1 MAESKSEKS
10 CERLFPTSWQFP
22 KIARTTGAWLAIWH
36 VWLHVI
42 LHKCH
47 VLISFILLFP
57 TLTCVFFARNLFEKL
72 QRATVSV
79 KRAEKRSD
87 IEDISLRENVS
98 ETYTRFCWVHGGD
111 MVAHGLTKFGE
122 KHQMFDRIA
131 EIREGKEKTGHSA
144 HGTTSR
150 RIDQGHTTRS
160 QARTTN
166 QHSAKTET
174 LGRMIVSFG
183 FGAVVLF

>member
-22 KIARTTGAWLAIWH
+22 RIAIITGAWLAIWH
-36 VWLHVI
+36 VWLHMI

-122 KHQMFDRIA
+122 KHKMFDRIA
-131 EIREGKEKTGHSA
+131 EIREGKEKTGHDIPSNRSRT
-144 HGTTSR
+144 HHTFTSKNNKPTFSKNR
-150 RIDQGHTTRS
+150 NTWEDDCFLWVWCGC
-160 QARTTN
+160 
-166 QHSAKTET
+166 
-174 LGRMIVSFG
+174 F
-183 FGAVVLF
+183 VLAGN